1 MKVLWLSNSAF
12 VSEKTKATG
21 SWVQPMA
28 EQLATSIKMVNV
40 VDGMV
45 KEPVSCNFRN
55 IKQWI
60 IPAKTTNYGQEAS
73 VETFLIFK
81 DFLHLIQSIIMEV

>member
-28 EQLATSIKMVNV
+28 EQLATSIEMVNIT
-40 VDGMV
+40 DG
-45 KEPVSCNFRN
+45 
-55 IKQWI
+55 I
-60 IPAKTTNYGQEAS
+60 
-73 VETFLIFK
+73 VEKPISSLSLI
-81 DFLHLIQSIIMEV
+81 HI

>member
-28 EQLATSIKMVNV
+28 EQLALFILL
-40 VDGMV
+40 VDSELDMLRIY
-45 KEPVSCNFRN
+45 EEESMMS
-55 IKQWI
+55 
-60 IPAKTTNYGQEAS
+60 E
-73 VETFLIFK
+73 VERRITEQF
-81 DFLHLIQSIIMEV
+81 

>member
-60 IPAKTTNYGQEAS
+60 IPAHPTNPVECCADANPKTMLPNDT
-73 VETFLIFK
+73 
-81 DFLHLIQSIIMEV
+81 